1 MKIGPPY
8 SFHISFKIWINL
20 SILKISI
27 YIYFPPTFVLS
38 KLTCLVTLFD
48 LKLIFK
54 NQHKMD
60 HFWWTFVHSRYK
72 SFVRKVDLMCKK
84 SYLKAIEKFGVKTR
98 KVLPL
103 HVFLKLQE
111 KSHSTIQHCERS
123 ELCLHCGWTKV
134 HWKCKKIVNLASI
147 WKPIACGQTML
158 PDKSIFI
165 GQKLAKNATNTTFWV
180 IFKHCKPF

>member
-1 MKIGPPY
+1 
-8 SFHISFKIWINL
+8 
-20 SILKISI
+20 
-27 YIYFPPTFVLS
+27 
-38 KLTCLVTLFD
+38 
-48 LKLIFK
+48 
-54 NQHKMD
+54 MD

-165 GQKLAKNATNTTFWV
+165 GQKLAKNATSVKLKCDILLFSTTVNPFKTFIFIYNT
-180 IFKHCKPF
+180 FKVVKYETSYLW